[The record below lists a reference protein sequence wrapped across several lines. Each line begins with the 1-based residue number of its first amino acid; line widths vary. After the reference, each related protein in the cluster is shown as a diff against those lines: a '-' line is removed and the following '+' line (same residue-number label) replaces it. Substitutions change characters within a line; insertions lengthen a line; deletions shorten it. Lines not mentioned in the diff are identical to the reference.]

1 MKKLLLL
8 FPVILI
14 TSFIK
19 AQKGNNQIGVA
30 FEVGVPMGD
39 FGDAAKTGFGGLL
52 KGLYGVGTAGQ
63 ITFTTGYTHFG
74 MKDLTSDESGN
85 WWIMPF
91 LAGYRHNFSGF
102 YVEPQVGYGI
112 LGAKYEYLG
121 ASASD
126 SQGAFAWGAGL
137 GYAKNGFDGGIRY
150 QGLSKDGTVSMIGF
164 HVGYNF
170 TLGGK
175 Q

>member
-14 TSFIK
+14 ATFAS
-19 AQKGNNQIGVA
+19 AQKGTNQIGVA
-30 FEVGVPMGD
+30 FEVGVPLGD

-63 ITFTTGYTHFG
+63 ITFTTGYTNFG
-74 MKDLTSDESGN
+74 IKDLTSDESGS

-102 YVEPQVGYGI
+102 YVE
-112 LGAKYEYLG
+112 
-121 ASASD
+121 
-126 SQGAFAWGAGL
+126 
-137 GYAKNGFDGGIRY
+137 
-150 QGLSKDGTVSMIGF
+150 
-164 HVGYNF
+164 
-170 TLGGK
+170 
-175 Q
+175 